1 MRVMLVT
8 EGSGVVCMEGLL
20 VGGWYEVGSVC
31 YKCGPASWRYYAVHC
46 PSSPFSIIQPFFF
59 SFSFSSHN
67 SAIIVSCLPSSYEK
81 GLFTIL
87 PHRVTF
93 AFFSSEQE
101 AEGVLTFQF
110 RDTSTIFIKAS

>member
-1 MRVMLVT
+1 MLQVRAGFL
-8 EGSGVVCMEGLL
+8 EVLCYALSLL
-20 VGGWYEVGSVC
+20 S
-31 YKCGPASWRYYAVHC
+31 
-46 PSSPFSIIQPFFF
+46 FFF
-59 SFSFSSHN
+59 HHSALLFSSHN